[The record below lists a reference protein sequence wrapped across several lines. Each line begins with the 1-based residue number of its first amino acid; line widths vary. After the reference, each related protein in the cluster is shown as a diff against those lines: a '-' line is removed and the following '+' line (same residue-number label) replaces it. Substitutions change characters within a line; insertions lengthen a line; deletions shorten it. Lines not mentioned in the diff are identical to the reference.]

1 MHYGEMMDLI
11 TCDAI
16 FSGAQEPKKQRRK
29 YSFEEAMKLR

>member
-1 MHYGEMMDLI
+1 MRYGEMMDLI

-16 FSGAQEPKKQRRK
+16 FSGAQDQKKQKRK